1 MYGAYNASNSMIQYV
16 VKKND
21 SLYMIA
27 KQYNTTVDE
36 LKEVNHLYSNTIY
49 PNQILFIPVRN
60 SSNADC
66 KTYLTTDGESIG
78 NILKK
83 HNITL
88 SSLERMNDV
97 DKIKVEGNQLLC
109 VDYKNKNTH
118 TVVATDTID
127 SILRRYGLTA
137 MELLLLN
144 QNTILEIGKEIIV
157 G

>member
-1 MYGAYNASNSMIQYV
+1 MYGANNASNSMIQYV

-36 LKEVNHLYSNTIY
+36 LKEINHLYSNTIY
-49 PNQILFIPVRN
+49 PNQILFIPVKN
-60 SSNADC
+60 TTNNDC
-66 KTYLTTDGESIG
+66 KTYITADGESIG
-78 NILKK
+78 DILKK

-88 SSLERMNDV
+88 SGLESMNDI
-97 DKIKVEGNQLLC
+97 DRIKVEGNQLLC
-109 VDYKNKNTH
+109 VDYKSNNTH

-137 MELLLLN
+137 MELLMLN
-144 QNTILEIGKEIIV
+144 QNLLLQIGKEIIV